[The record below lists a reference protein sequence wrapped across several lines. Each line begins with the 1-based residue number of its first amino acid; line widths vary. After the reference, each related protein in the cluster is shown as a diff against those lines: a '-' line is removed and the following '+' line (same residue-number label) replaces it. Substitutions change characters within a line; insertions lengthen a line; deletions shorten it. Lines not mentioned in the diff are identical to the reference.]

1 MVVVESP
8 VSLDDVVAVCF
19 SNDDPAGAKAM
30 YDAMPRFG
38 HVKLSTDWSV
48 VTKDSRWDYADILL
62 DVLAARTERL
72 AAASAGVCFGVGSY

>member
-8 VSLDDVVAVCF
+8 VSLDDVVTVCF
-19 SNDDPAGAKAM
+19 NDDDPAGAKAM

-38 HVKLSTDWSV
+38 YVKLTIYKSV
-48 VTKDSRWDYADILL
+48 VTKDFRWDYADILL
-62 DVLAARTERL
+62 DVLAARKERL